1 MAHLKCL
8 ACKTRLYSTEG
19 DPIGDLCP
27 VCGSPLVAFALP
39 AAMSTATGFSPG
51 TAIGSPP
58 VSKPR
63 AVVSARCQ

>member
-19 DPIGDLCP
+19 DPIGDRCP

-39 AAMSTATGFSPG
+39 ATTSTATRFSTRP
-51 TAIGSPP
+51 AIGSPP
-58 VSKPR
+58 VSQPR
-63 AVVSARCQ
+63 AV